1 MTADPKL
8 GRAAA
13 LRNAMLTYM
22 NDRGAAERL
31 PGILGTVLHHRRGGG
46 EMTGHAGVAKE

>member
-1 MTADPKL
+1 MTANAEVVTADPKL

-22 NDRGAAERL
+22 NDRSG
-31 PGILGTVLHHRRGGG
+31 P
-46 EMTGHAGVAKE
+46 